1 MKTRSLTLR
10 SQCKILEKNN
20 DEYLQKI
27 RQDLLYKIPSNYIQ
41 WRFLSAALA
50 LALEGHRKNDKKS
63 WKLPSGKDFRVIGK
77 IIDNNNYLVLEVS
90 DWVPVSADVLKK
102 PVKFKKGISTARPFV

>member
-1 MKTRSLTLR
+1 M
-10 SQCKILEKNN
+10 
-20 DEYLQKI
+20 
-27 RQDLLYKIPSNYIQ
+27 
-41 WRFLSAALA
+41 F
-50 LALEGHRKNDKKS
+50 EGHRKNDKKS

-102 PVKFKKGISTARPFV
+102 PVKVKKGISTARPFVCGNWDSRHIQGTISQYDCSA